1 MLVTYPYRNY
11 LSTQPV
17 SSIRRAEKVRRAS
30 PRCRWAMVAPHRR
43 CGGHRRELPR
53 CRRAAAGPA
62 GKSRM
67 QFINTSDTTLQ
78 TDTDQH
84 NAGGELHATLRN
96 NEQHTSAPGR
106 TRREAAAGPAG
117 PGRASRR
124 HAERSSR
131 RGRRA
136 GGTPPTGTHSGP
148 AQHGRPRGGRRSVMA
163 TSNAG
168 HQAGQRTTRSRPVP
182 QGPGGSRFR
191 PLGGSQR
198 RVQRIWVPSEPRRW
212 QASTTRAAMPA
223 SADLPHVRGSYCF
236 FTPTSPSILRTP
248 S

>member
-1 MLVTYPYRNY
+1 MPCQDYWWPGIKASAPGRA
-11 LSTQPV
+11 LS
-17 SSIRRAEKVRRAS
+17 RRAEHHHPRR
-30 PRCRWAMVAPHRR
+30 PNW
-43 CGGHRRELPR
+43 CGGHRGPGRGAGGRWWRLTAGVE
-53 CRRAAAGPA
+53 AAAGPA
-62 GKSRM
+62 GHGRASRR
-67 QFINTSDTTLQ
+67 
-78 TDTDQH
+78 
-84 NAGGELHATLRN
+84 HATT
-96 NEQHTSAPGR
+96 HSTAGAAGV
-106 TRREAAAGPAG
+106 EAAAGPAG

-168 HQAGQRTTRSRPVP
+168 HQAGQRTTQSRPAP
-182 QGPGGSRFR
+182 QGPGGSRVR
-191 PLGGSQR
+191 PLGGHQR
-198 RVQRIWVPSEPRRW
+198 RVQRIWVPVAPRRW